1 MGTGTNWN
9 LRVGAV
15 RERQLQLVP
24 VPRGFTLVEVVCATA
39 IMLVL
44 ASLAV
49 PVATTMVKRQKELEL
64 RRNLRTIREAIDR
77 FQADC
82 ERIPTF
88 RNGAKLDATNEEG
101 YPQELAQLYEGVDL
115 GDAAGTKLKYLRRLP
130 LDPMTGKADWLT
142 RSSRD
147 EPGKLFTDQIN
158 IFDVRSRSEAVGLD
172 GTRYNTW

>member
-1 MGTGTNWN
+1 MRPASV
-9 LRVGAV
+9 L
-15 RERQLQLVP
+15 
-24 VPRGFTLVEVVCATA
+24 GFSLVEVVCATA

-64 RRNLRTIREAIDR
+64 RRNLRTIREALDR

-88 RNGAKLDATNEEG
+88 RMAAKVDATNEEC
-101 YPQELAQLYEGVDL
+101 YPQELAWLHEGVDD
-115 GDAAGTKLKYLRRLP
+115 GSPVGIKIKYLRRLP
-130 LDPMTGKADWLT
+130 LDPMTGKADWLP

>member
-1 MGTGTNWN
+1 M
-9 LRVGAV
+9 RRAAA
-15 RERQLQLVP
+15 
-24 VPRGFTLVEVVCATA
+24 RGFTLVEVVCATA

-64 RRNLRTIREAIDR
+64 RRSLRTIREAIDR

-88 RNGAKLDATNEEG
+88 RMGAKIDATNEEC
-101 YPQELAQLYEGVDL
+101 YPQKLEQLYEGVDD
-115 GDAAGTKLKYLRRLP
+115 GSPSTIKVKYLRRLP
-130 LDPMTGKADWLT
+130 LDPMTGKAEWLT

>member
-1 MGTGTNWN
+1 MWPS
-9 LRVGAV
+9 A
-15 RERQLQLVP
+15 
-24 VPRGFTLVEVVCATA
+24 PRGFTLVEAVCATA
-39 IMLVL
+39 IVLVL

-64 RRNLRTIREAIDR
+64 RGNLRAIREAIDR

-88 RNGAKLDATNEEG
+88 RMGAKIDATNEEC
-101 YPQELAQLYEGVDL
+101 YPQELAQLYEGVD
-115 GDAAGTKLKYLRRLP
+115 DGTASTIKLKYLRRLP
-130 LDPMTGKADWLT
+130 LDPMTGKAEWLT

>member
-1 MGTGTNWN
+1 M
-9 LRVGAV
+9 RGAAA
-15 RERQLQLVP
+15 
-24 VPRGFTLVEVVCATA
+24 RGFTLVEVVCATA

-49 PVATTMVKRQKELEL
+49 PVASTMVKRQKELEL

-88 RNGAKLDATNEEG
+88 RMGAKIDATNEEC
-101 YPQELAQLYEGVDL
+101 YPQKLEQVYDGVDD
-115 GDAAGTKLKYLRRLP
+115 GSPSTFKVRYLRRLP
-130 LDPMTGKADWLT
+130 LDPRTGTGEWLT

-147 EPGKLFTDQIN
+147 EPGKLFTDQIK
-158 IFDVRSRSEAVGLD
+158 IFDVRSRSEAVGLY

>member
-1 MGTGTNWN
+1 MK
-9 LRVGAV
+9 RRGAG
-15 RERQLQLVP
+15 
-24 VPRGFTLVEVVCATA
+24 GFTLVEVVCATA
-39 IMLVL
+39 ILLVL

-64 RRNLRTIREAIDR
+64 RRSLRTIREGIDR

-101 YPQELAQLYEGVDL
+101 YPQELAQLYEGVD
-115 GDAAGTKLKYLRRLP
+115 
-130 LDPMTGKADWLT
+130 
-142 RSSRD
+142 
-147 EPGKLFTDQIN
+147 
-158 IFDVRSRSEAVGLD
+158 VRSRSEAVGLD

>member
-1 MGTGTNWN
+1 VSRG
-9 LRVGAV
+9 RA
-15 RERQLQLVP
+15 
-24 VPRGFTLVEVVCATA
+24 RGFTLVEVVCATA
-39 IMLVL
+39 ILLVL

-49 PVATTMVKRQKELEL
+49 PVATTMVKRQRELEL
-64 RRNLRTIREAIDR
+64 RRNLRSMREAIDR
-77 FQADC
+77 FQADL
-82 ERIPTF
+82 ESGRFPGM

-101 YPQELAQLYEGVDL
+101 YPQELSQLYEGVDV
-115 GDAAGTKLKYLRRLP
+115 GDATGLKVKYLRRLP